1 MQDLDKIV
9 TLWYTGKNKKKR
21 CTMKKLFILV
31 ISASVLLTGCVVP
44 KFGKHRPK
52 VPAESRVAETSSSS
66 SDSSSYSLSESKE
79 IVSKTL
85 VGDLKGIHH
94 RDTVTYR
101 GDKLLKLRMELLSNL
116 PEEASGAAATMSPE
130 EMTAIIREGMES
142 EPNYV
147 EARNMEGVTIE
158 YSVTADKKLQAIVDL
173 DFEKMDVAKVASLS
187 FFKDLGL
194 NDIKDVSPSMFILG
208 MKLGGLKE
216 E

>member
-1 MQDLDKIV
+1 
-9 TLWYTGKNKKKR
+9 
-21 CTMKKLFILV
+21 MKKLFILV
-31 ISASVLLTGCVVP
+31 ISASVLLAGCVFP
-44 KFGKHRPK
+44 KSGKHRPK
-52 VPAESRVAETSSSS
+52 VPAESKVAKTSSSSSSSS
-66 SDSSSYSLSESKE
+66 SDSSTSASSESTA

-147 EARNMEGVTIE
+147 EAKNMEGVTIE

-173 DFEKMDVAKVASLS
+173 DFEKMDIAKVASLS

-194 NDIKDVSPSMFILG
+194 NDIKDASPSMFILG

>member
-1 MQDLDKIV
+1 
-9 TLWYTGKNKKKR
+9 
-21 CTMKKLFILV
+21 MKKLFILV
-31 ISASVLLTGCVVP
+31 ISASVLLTGCVFP
-44 KFGKHRPK
+44 KYGKHRPK
-52 VPAESRVAETSSSS
+52 VPAESKVAKTSSSSSSSS
-66 SDSSSYSLSESKE
+66 SDSSTSASSESTA

-147 EARNMEGVTIE
+147 EAKNMEGVTIE

-173 DFEKMDVAKVASLS
+173 DFEKMDIAKVASLS

>member
-1 MQDLDKIV
+1 
-9 TLWYTGKNKKKR
+9 
-21 CTMKKLFILV
+21 MKKLFILV
-31 ISASVLLTGCVVP
+31 ISASVLLTGCVFP
-44 KFGKHRPK
+44 KYGKHRPK
-52 VPAESRVAETSSSS
+52 VPAESKVAKTSSSSSSSS
-66 SDSSSYSLSESKE
+66 SDSSTSASSESTA

-147 EARNMEGVTIE
+147 EAKNMEGVTIE

-173 DFEKMDVAKVASLS
+173 DFEKMDIAKVASLS
-187 FFKDLGL
+187 FFKELGL

>member
-1 MQDLDKIV
+1 
-9 TLWYTGKNKKKR
+9 
-21 CTMKKLFILV
+21 MKKLFILV
-31 ISASVLLTGCVVP
+31 ISASVLLTGCVFP
-44 KFGKHRPK
+44 KYGKHRPK
-52 VPAESRVAETSSSS
+52 VPAESKVAKTSSSSSSSS
-66 SDSSSYSLSESKE
+66 SDSSTSASSESTA

-173 DFEKMDVAKVASLS
+173 DFEKMDIAKVASLS

-194 NDIKDVSPSMFILG
+194 NDIKDASPSMFILG

>member
-1 MQDLDKIV
+1 
-9 TLWYTGKNKKKR
+9 
-21 CTMKKLFILV
+21 MKKLFILV

-52 VPAESRVAETSSSS
+52 VPAESKVAKTSSSSSSSS
-66 SDSSSYSLSESKE
+66 SDSSTSASSESTA

-94 RDTVTYR
+94 RDTVTYQ

-116 PEEASGAAATMSPE
+116 SEEASGAAATMSPE

-147 EARNMEGVTIE
+147 EAKNMEGVTIE

>member
-1 MQDLDKIV
+1 
-9 TLWYTGKNKKKR
+9 
-21 CTMKKLFILV
+21 MKKLFILV
-31 ISASVLLTGCVVP
+31 ISASVLLTGCVFP
-44 KFGKHRPK
+44 KYGKHRPK
-52 VPAESRVAETSSSS
+52 VPAESKVAKTSSSSSSSS
-66 SDSSSYSLSESKE
+66 SDSSTSASSESTA

-147 EARNMEGVTIE
+147 EAKNMEGVTIE

-173 DFEKMDVAKVASLS
+173 DFEKMDIAKVASLS

-194 NDIKDVSPSMFILG
+194 NDIKDASPSMFILG

>member
-1 MQDLDKIV
+1 
-9 TLWYTGKNKKKR
+9 
-21 CTMKKLFILV
+21 MKKLFILV
-31 ISASVLLTGCVVP
+31 ISASVLLTGCVFP
-44 KFGKHRPK
+44 KYGKHRPK
-52 VPAESRVAETSSSS
+52 VPAESKVAKTSSSSSSSS
-66 SDSSSYSLSESKE
+66 SDSSTSASSESTA

-147 EARNMEGVTIE
+147 EAKNMEGVTIE

-194 NDIKDVSPSMFILG
+194 NDIKDTSPSMFILG

>member
-1 MQDLDKIV
+1 
-9 TLWYTGKNKKKR
+9 
-21 CTMKKLFILV
+21 MKKLFILV

-52 VPAESRVAETSSSS
+52 VPAESKVAKTSSSSSSSS
-66 SDSSSYSLSESKE
+66 SDSSTSASSESTA

-147 EARNMEGVTIE
+147 EAKNMEGVTIE

-173 DFEKMDVAKVASLS
+173 DFEKMDIAKVASLS
-187 FFKDLGL
+187 FFKELGL
-194 NDIKDVSPSMFILG
+194 NDIKDASPSMFILG

>member
-1 MQDLDKIV
+1 
-9 TLWYTGKNKKKR
+9 
-21 CTMKKLFILV
+21 MKKLFILF
-31 ISASVLLTGCVVP
+31 ISASVLLTGCVFP
-44 KFGKHRPK
+44 KYGKHRPK
-52 VPAESRVAETSSSS
+52 VPAESKVAKTSSSSSSSS
-66 SDSSSYSLSESKE
+66 SDSSTSASSESTA

>member
-1 MQDLDKIV
+1 
-9 TLWYTGKNKKKR
+9 
-21 CTMKKLFILV
+21 MKKLFILV
-31 ISASVLLTGCVVP
+31 ISASVLLTGCVFP
-44 KFGKHRPK
+44 KSGKHRPK
-52 VPAESRVAETSSSS
+52 VPAESKVAKTSSSSSSSS
-66 SDSSSYSLSESKE
+66 SDSSTSASSESTA

-173 DFEKMDVAKVASLS
+173 DFEKMDIAKVASLS
-187 FFKDLGL
+187 FFKELGL
-194 NDIKDVSPSMFILG
+194 NDIKDASPSMFILG

>member
-1 MQDLDKIV
+1 
-9 TLWYTGKNKKKR
+9 
-21 CTMKKLFILV
+21 MKKLFILV
-31 ISASVLLTGCVVP
+31 ISASVLLTGCVFP
-44 KFGKHRPK
+44 KYGKHRPK
-52 VPAESRVAETSSSS
+52 VPAESKVAKTSSSSSSSS
-66 SDSSSYSLSESKE
+66 SDSSTSASSESTA

-173 DFEKMDVAKVASLS
+173 DFEKMDIAKVASLS

-194 NDIKDVSPSMFILG
+194 NDIKDTSPSMFILG

>member
-1 MQDLDKIV
+1 
-9 TLWYTGKNKKKR
+9 
-21 CTMKKLFILV
+21 MKKLFILV
-31 ISASVLLTGCVVP
+31 ISASVLLTGCVFP
-44 KFGKHRPK
+44 KSGKHRPK
-52 VPAESRVAETSSSS
+52 VPAESKVAKTSSSSSSSS
-66 SDSSSYSLSESKE
+66 SDSSTSASSESTA

-147 EARNMEGVTIE
+147 EAKNMEGVTIE

-194 NDIKDVSPSMFILG
+194 NDIKDASPSMFILG

>member
-1 MQDLDKIV
+1 
-9 TLWYTGKNKKKR
+9 
-21 CTMKKLFILV
+21 MKKLFILV
-31 ISASVLLTGCVVP
+31 ISASVLLTGCVFP
-44 KFGKHRPK
+44 KSGKHRPK
-52 VPAESRVAETSSSS
+52 VPAESKVAKTSSSSSSSS
-66 SDSSSYSLSESKE
+66 SDSSTSASSESTA

-158 YSVTADKKLQAIVDL
+158 YSVTANKKLQAIVDL
-173 DFEKMDVAKVASLS
+173 DFEKMDIAKVASLS

-194 NDIKDVSPSMFILG
+194 NDIKDTSPSMFILG

>member
-1 MQDLDKIV
+1 M
-9 TLWYTGKNKKKR
+9 
-21 CTMKKLFILV
+21 
-31 ISASVLLTGCVVP
+31 
-44 KFGKHRPK
+44 
-52 VPAESRVAETSSSS
+52 
-66 SDSSSYSLSESKE
+66 
-79 IVSKTL
+79 
-85 VGDLKGIHH
+85 
-94 RDTVTYR
+94 
-101 GDKLLKLRMELLSNL
+101 KLRMELLSNL

-147 EARNMEGVTIE
+147 EAKNMEGVTIE

-173 DFEKMDVAKVASLS
+173 DFEKMDIAKVASLS

-194 NDIKDVSPSMFILG
+194 NDIKDASPSMFILG

>member
-1 MQDLDKIV
+1 
-9 TLWYTGKNKKKR
+9 
-21 CTMKKLFILV
+21 MKKLFILV
-31 ISASVLLTGCVVP
+31 ISASVLLTGCVFP
-44 KFGKHRPK
+44 KYGKHRPK
-52 VPAESRVAETSSSS
+52 VPAESKVAKTSSSSSSSS
-66 SDSSSYSLSESKE
+66 SDSSTSASSESTA

-147 EARNMEGVTIE
+147 EAKNMEGVTIE

-187 FFKDLGL
+187 FFKELGL
-194 NDIKDVSPSMFILG
+194 NDIKDASPSMFILG

>member
-9 TLWYTGKNKKKR
+9 ALWYTGKNKKKR

-31 ISASVLLTGCVVP
+31 ISASVLLTGCVFP
-44 KFGKHRPK
+44 KYGKHRPK
-52 VPAESRVAETSSSS
+52 VPAESKVAKTSSSSSSSS
-66 SDSSSYSLSESKE
+66 SDSSTSASSESTA

-130 EMTAIIREGMES
+130 EMKSA
-142 EPNYV
+142 
-147 EARNMEGVTIE
+147 
-158 YSVTADKKLQAIVDL
+158 
-173 DFEKMDVAKVASLS
+173 
-187 FFKDLGL
+187 
-194 NDIKDVSPSMFILG
+194 
-208 MKLGGLKE
+208 
-216 E
+216 

>member
-1 MQDLDKIV
+1 
-9 TLWYTGKNKKKR
+9 
-21 CTMKKLFILV
+21 MKKLFILV
-31 ISASVLLTGCVVP
+31 ISASVLLTGCVFP
-44 KFGKHRPK
+44 KSGKHRPK
-52 VPAESRVAETSSSS
+52 VPAESKVAKTSSSSSSSS
-66 SDSSSYSLSESKE
+66 SDSSTSASSESTA

-173 DFEKMDVAKVASLS
+173 DFEKMDIAKVASLS
-187 FFKDLGL
+187 FFKELGP
-194 NDIKDVSPSMFILG
+194 NDIKHASPSMFILG

>member
-1 MQDLDKIV
+1 
-9 TLWYTGKNKKKR
+9 
-21 CTMKKLFILV
+21 MKKLFILV

-52 VPAESRVAETSSSS
+52 VPAESKVAKTSSSSSSSS
-66 SDSSSYSLSESKE
+66 SDSSTSASSESTA

-147 EARNMEGVTIE
+147 EAKNMEGVTIE

-173 DFEKMDVAKVASLS
+173 DFEKMDIAKVASLS

-194 NDIKDVSPSMFILG
+194 NDIKDTSPSMFILG

>member
-1 MQDLDKIV
+1 
-9 TLWYTGKNKKKR
+9 
-21 CTMKKLFILV
+21 MKKLFILV
-31 ISASVLLTGCVVP
+31 ISAYVLLTGCVFP
-44 KFGKHRPK
+44 KSGKHRPK
-52 VPAESRVAETSSSS
+52 VPAESKVAKTSSSSSSSS
-66 SDSSSYSLSESKE
+66 SDSSTSASSESTA

-147 EARNMEGVTIE
+147 EAKNMEGVTIE

-173 DFEKMDVAKVASLS
+173 DFEKMDIAKVASLS

-194 NDIKDVSPSMFILG
+194 NDIKDASPSMFILG

>member
-1 MQDLDKIV
+1 
-9 TLWYTGKNKKKR
+9 
-21 CTMKKLFILV
+21 MKKLFILV
-31 ISASVLLTGCVVP
+31 ISASVLLTGCVFP
-44 KFGKHRPK
+44 KSGKHRPK
-52 VPAESRVAETSSSS
+52 VPAESKVAKTSSSSSSSS
-66 SDSSSYSLSESKE
+66 SDSSTSASSESTA

-147 EARNMEGVTIE
+147 EAKNMEGVTIE

-173 DFEKMDVAKVASLS
+173 DFEKMDIAKVASLS

-194 NDIKDVSPSMFILG
+194 NDIKDASPSMFILG

>member
-1 MQDLDKIV
+1 
-9 TLWYTGKNKKKR
+9 
-21 CTMKKLFILV
+21 MKKLFILV
-31 ISASVLLTGCVVP
+31 ISASVLLTGCVFP
-44 KFGKHRPK
+44 KYGKHRPK
-52 VPAESRVAETSSSS
+52 VPAESKVAKTSSSSSSSS
-66 SDSSSYSLSESKE
+66 SDSSTSASSESTA

>member
-1 MQDLDKIV
+1 
-9 TLWYTGKNKKKR
+9 
-21 CTMKKLFILV
+21 MKKLFILV

-52 VPAESRVAETSSSS
+52 VPAESKVAKTSSSSSSSS
-66 SDSSSYSLSESKE
+66 SDSSTSASSESTA

>member
-1 MQDLDKIV
+1 
-9 TLWYTGKNKKKR
+9 
-21 CTMKKLFILV
+21 MKKLFILV

-52 VPAESRVAETSSSS
+52 VPAESKVAKTSSSSSSSS
-66 SDSSSYSLSESKE
+66 SDSSTSASSESTA

-173 DFEKMDVAKVASLS
+173 DFEKMDIAKVASLS
-187 FFKDLGL
+187 FFKELGL
-194 NDIKDVSPSMFILG
+194 NDIKDASPSMFILG

>member
-1 MQDLDKIV
+1 M
-9 TLWYTGKNKKKR
+9 R
-21 CTMKKLFILV
+21 KLFILV

-52 VPAESRVAETSSSS
+52 VPAESKVAKTSSSSSSSS
-66 SDSSSYSLSESKE
+66 SDSSTSASSESTA

-147 EARNMEGVTIE
+147 EAKNMEGVTIE

-173 DFEKMDVAKVASLS
+173 DFEKMDIAKVASLS

-194 NDIKDVSPSMFILG
+194 NDIKDASPSMFILG

>member
-1 MQDLDKIV
+1 M
-9 TLWYTGKNKKKR
+9 
-21 CTMKKLFILV
+21 
-31 ISASVLLTGCVVP
+31 TGCVVP

-52 VPAESRVAETSSSS
+52 VPAESKVAKTSSSSSSSS
-66 SDSSSYSLSESKE
+66 SDSSTSASSESTA

-194 NDIKDVSPSMFILG
+194 NDIKDASPSMFILG

>member
-1 MQDLDKIV
+1 
-9 TLWYTGKNKKKR
+9 
-21 CTMKKLFILV
+21 MKKLFILV
-31 ISASVLLTGCVVP
+31 ISASVLLTGCVFP
-44 KFGKHRPK
+44 KYGKHRPK
-52 VPAESRVAETSSSS
+52 VPAESKVAKTSSSSSSSS
-66 SDSSSYSLSESKE
+66 SDSSTSASSESTA

-94 RDTVTYR
+94 RDTVAYR

-147 EARNMEGVTIE
+147 EAKNMEGVTIE

-173 DFEKMDVAKVASLS
+173 DFEKMDIAKVASLS

>member
-1 MQDLDKIV
+1 
-9 TLWYTGKNKKKR
+9 
-21 CTMKKLFILV
+21 MKKLFILV
-31 ISASVLLTGCVVP
+31 ISASVLLTGCVFP
-44 KFGKHRPK
+44 KYGKHRPK
-52 VPAESRVAETSSSS
+52 VPAESKVAKTSSSSSSSS
-66 SDSSSYSLSESKE
+66 SDSSTSASSESTA

-147 EARNMEGVTIE
+147 EAKNMEGVTIE

-194 NDIKDVSPSMFILG
+194 NDIKDASPSMFILG

>member
-1 MQDLDKIV
+1 
-9 TLWYTGKNKKKR
+9 
-21 CTMKKLFILV
+21 MKKLFILV
-31 ISASVLLTGCVVP
+31 ISASVLLTGCVFP
-44 KFGKHRPK
+44 KSGKHRPK
-52 VPAESRVAETSSSS
+52 VPAESKVAKTSSSSSSSS
-66 SDSSSYSLSESKE
+66 SDSSTSASSESTA

-101 GDKLLKLRMELLSNL
+101 GDKLLKLRMELLSNS

-147 EARNMEGVTIE
+147 EAKNMEGVTIE

-173 DFEKMDVAKVASLS
+173 DFEKMDIAKVASLS

-194 NDIKDVSPSMFILG
+194 NDIKDASPSMFILG

>member
-1 MQDLDKIV
+1 
-9 TLWYTGKNKKKR
+9 
-21 CTMKKLFILV
+21 MKKLFILV
-31 ISASVLLTGCVVP
+31 ISASVLLTGCVFP
-44 KFGKHRPK
+44 KSGKHRPK
-52 VPAESRVAETSSSS
+52 VPAESKVAKTSSSSSSSS
-66 SDSSSYSLSESKE
+66 SDSSTSASSESTA

-173 DFEKMDVAKVASLS
+173 DFEKMDIAKVASLS

-194 NDIKDVSPSMFILG
+194 NDIKDASPSMFILG

>member
-1 MQDLDKIV
+1 
-9 TLWYTGKNKKKR
+9 
-21 CTMKKLFILV
+21 MKKLFILV
-31 ISASVLLTGCVVP
+31 ISASVLLTGCVFP
-44 KFGKHRPK
+44 KSGKHRPK
-52 VPAESRVAETSSSS
+52 VPAESKVAKTSSSSSSSS
-66 SDSSSYSLSESKE
+66 SDSSTSASSESTA

-147 EARNMEGVTIE
+147 EAKNMEGVTIE

-173 DFEKMDVAKVASLS
+173 DFEKMDIAKVASLS

>member
-1 MQDLDKIV
+1 
-9 TLWYTGKNKKKR
+9 
-21 CTMKKLFILV
+21 MKKLFILV
-31 ISASVLLTGCVVP
+31 ISASVLLTGCVFP
-44 KFGKHRPK
+44 KSGKHRPK
-52 VPAESRVAETSSSS
+52 VPAESKVAKTSSSSSSSS
-66 SDSSSYSLSESKE
+66 SDSSTSASSESTA

-147 EARNMEGVTIE
+147 EAKNMEGVTIE

-173 DFEKMDVAKVASLS
+173 DFEKMDIAKVASLS

-194 NDIKDVSPSMFILG
+194 NDIKDASPSMFILG
-208 MKLGGLKE
+208 IKLGGLKE

>member
-1 MQDLDKIV
+1 M
-9 TLWYTGKNKKKR
+9 
-21 CTMKKLFILV
+21 
-31 ISASVLLTGCVVP
+31 
-44 KFGKHRPK
+44 
-52 VPAESRVAETSSSS
+52 
-66 SDSSSYSLSESKE
+66 
-79 IVSKTL
+79 
-85 VGDLKGIHH
+85 
-94 RDTVTYR
+94 
-101 GDKLLKLRMELLSNL
+101 KLRMELLSNL

-147 EARNMEGVTIE
+147 EAKNMEGVTIE

-173 DFEKMDVAKVASLS
+173 DFEKMDIAKAASLS

-194 NDIKDVSPSMFILG
+194 NDIKDTSPSMFILG

>member
-1 MQDLDKIV
+1 MV
-9 TLWYTGKNKKKR
+9 LWYTGKNKKKR

-31 ISASVLLTGCVVP
+31 ISASVLLTGCVFP
-44 KFGKHRPK
+44 KSGKHRPK
-52 VPAESRVAETSSSS
+52 VPAESKVAKTSSSSSSSS
-66 SDSSSYSLSESKE
+66 SDSSTSASSESTA

-147 EARNMEGVTIE
+147 EAKNMEGVTIE

-173 DFEKMDVAKVASLS
+173 DFEKMDIAKVASLS

-194 NDIKDVSPSMFILG
+194 NDIKDASPSMFILG

>member
-1 MQDLDKIV
+1 
-9 TLWYTGKNKKKR
+9 
-21 CTMKKLFILV
+21 MKKLFILV
-31 ISASVLLTGCVVP
+31 ISASVLLTGCVFP
-44 KFGKHRPK
+44 KSGKHRPK
-52 VPAESRVAETSSSS
+52 VPAESKVAKTSSSSSSSS
-66 SDSSSYSLSESKE
+66 SDSSTSASSESTA

-158 YSVTADKKLQAIVDL
+158 YSETADKKLQAIVDL
-173 DFEKMDVAKVASLS
+173 DFEKMDIAKVASLS
-187 FFKDLGL
+187 FFKELGL
-194 NDIKDVSPSMFILG
+194 NDIKDASPSMFILG

>member
-1 MQDLDKIV
+1 
-9 TLWYTGKNKKKR
+9 
-21 CTMKKLFILV
+21 MKKLFILV
-31 ISASVLLTGCVVP
+31 ISASVLLTGCVFP
-44 KFGKHRPK
+44 KYGKHRPK
-52 VPAESRVAETSSSS
+52 VPAESKVAKTSSSSSSSS
-66 SDSSSYSLSESKE
+66 SDSSTSASSESTA

-147 EARNMEGVTIE
+147 EAKNMEGVTIE

>member
-1 MQDLDKIV
+1 
-9 TLWYTGKNKKKR
+9 
-21 CTMKKLFILV
+21 MKKLFILV
-31 ISASVLLTGCVVP
+31 ISASVLLTGCVVQ
-44 KFGKHRPK
+44 KFGKNRPK
-52 VPAESRVAETSSSS
+52 VPAESKVAKTSSSSSSSS
-66 SDSSSYSLSESKE
+66 SDSSTSASSESTA

-147 EARNMEGVTIE
+147 EAKNMEGVTIE

-173 DFEKMDVAKVASLS
+173 DFEKMDIAKVASLS
-187 FFKDLGL
+187 FFKELGL
-194 NDIKDVSPSMFILG
+194 NDIKDASPSMFILG

>member
-1 MQDLDKIV
+1 
-9 TLWYTGKNKKKR
+9 
-21 CTMKKLFILV
+21 MKKLFILV
-31 ISASVLLTGCVVP
+31 ISASVLLTGCVFP
-44 KFGKHRPK
+44 KYGKHRPK
-52 VPAESRVAETSSSS
+52 VPAESKVAKTSSSSSSSS
-66 SDSSSYSLSESKE
+66 SDSSTSASSESTA

-147 EARNMEGVTIE
+147 EAKNMEGVTIE

-173 DFEKMDVAKVASLS
+173 DFEKMDIAKVASLS

-194 NDIKDVSPSMFILG
+194 NDIKGASPSMFILG

>member
-1 MQDLDKIV
+1 
-9 TLWYTGKNKKKR
+9 
-21 CTMKKLFILV
+21 MKKLFILV
-31 ISASVLLTGCVVP
+31 ISASVLLTGCVFP
-44 KFGKHRPK
+44 KYGKHRPK
-52 VPAESRVAETSSSS
+52 VPAESKVAKTSSSSSSSS
-66 SDSSSYSLSESKE
+66 SDSSTSASSESTA

-147 EARNMEGVTIE
+147 EAKNMEGVTIE

-173 DFEKMDVAKVASLS
+173 DFEKMDIAKVASLS

-194 NDIKDVSPSMFILG
+194 NDIKDTSPSMFILG

>member
-1 MQDLDKIV
+1 
-9 TLWYTGKNKKKR
+9 
-21 CTMKKLFILV
+21 MKKLFILV

-52 VPAESRVAETSSSS
+52 APAESKVAKTSSSS
-66 SDSSSYSLSESKE
+66 SPSDSSTSASSESTA

-94 RDTVTYR
+94 RDTVTYQ
-101 GDKLLKLRMELLSNL
+101 GDKLLKLRMELLSDL

-173 DFEKMDVAKVASLS
+173 DFEKMDVAKAASLS

-194 NDIKDVSPSMFILG
+194 NDIKDASPSMFILG

>member
-1 MQDLDKIV
+1 
-9 TLWYTGKNKKKR
+9 
-21 CTMKKLFILV
+21 MKKLFILV

-52 VPAESRVAETSSSS
+52 VPAESKVAKTSSSSSSSS
-66 SDSSSYSLSESKE
+66 SDSSTSASSESTA

-147 EARNMEGVTIE
+147 EAKNMEGVTIE

-173 DFEKMDVAKVASLS
+173 DFEKMDIAKVASLS

-194 NDIKDVSPSMFILG
+194 NDIKDASPSMFILG